1 MSGRWKHNLPLY
13 AMLLPAVVLVAIFSY
28 GPMVGIVIAFQN
40 FIPAKGSLFASEWI
54 GWDNFEYVYHLPTTG
69 QVIWN
74 TFFISI
80 MKIVANLAVPILTA
94 LLLNEV
100 RKKLFKRTLQ
110 TIIYFPH
117 FLSWVILSG
126 ILIDVLSPN
135 GGIANQFLNFF
146 GLKSIYFLGNE
157 NWFPFVLVGTDVW
170 KEFGFNTIV
179 FLAALTGINPA
190 LYESAVV
197 DGASRWKQTIYIT
210 LPGIMP
216 IIVLM
221 ATLAVGNVL
230 NTGFDQVFN
239 LYSPS
244 VYASGDIID
253 TFVYRTALINAQFA
267 VATAF
272 GLFKSVVSLVLLS
285 AAYLL
290 AYRLANYRIF

>member
-1 MSGRWKHNLPLY
+1 MNGRWRLNVPLY
-13 AMLLPAVVLVAIFSY
+13 FMLLPAVALVALFSY
-28 GPMVGIVIAFQN
+28 GPMVGIVIAFQD
-40 FIPAKGSLFASEWI
+40 FIPAKGGLFQSEWV
-54 GWDNFEYVYHLPTTG
+54 GWKNFEYVYHLPTTG

-74 TFFISI
+74 TFFISV
-80 MKIVANLAVPILTA
+80 MKIIANLVVPIATA

-100 RKKLFKRTLQ
+100 RKQLFKRTVQ
-110 TIIYFPH
+110 TVIYFPH

-135 GGIANQFLNFF
+135 GGILNQFLAFL
-146 GLKSIYFLGNE
+146 GVKSIYFLGDE

-190 LYESAVV
+190 LYESAVM
-197 DGASRWKQTIYIT
+197 DGASRWKQTLHIT
-210 LPGIMP
+210 LPGITP
-216 IIVLM
+216 IIVLV
-221 ATLAVGNVL
+221 ATLGVGNVL

-244 VYASGDIID
+244 VYSTGDIID

-272 GLFKSVVSLVLLS
+272 GLFKSVVSLVMLS
-285 AAYLL
+285 AAYLI
-290 AYRLANYRIF
+290 AYRAANYRIF

>member
-1 MSGRWKHNLPLY
+1 MTGRWKFNLPLY
-13 AMLLPAVVLVAIFSY
+13 AMLFPAVILVLVFSY
-28 GPMVGIVIAFQN
+28 GPMVGVVIAFQN
-40 FIPAKGSLFASEWI
+40 FLPTSGLFGSEWV
-54 GWDNFEYVYHLPTTG
+54 GWRNFDYVYHLPSTG
-69 QVIWN
+69 QVIRN
-74 TFFISI
+74 TFYIAL
-80 MKIVANLAVPILTA
+80 MKVVANLAVPIVTA

-100 RKKLFKRTLQ
+100 RRKLFKRTVQ

-135 GGIANQFLNFF
+135 NGIVNALLSWI
-146 GLKSIYFLGNE
+146 GLPRVYFLGNE

-197 DGASRWKQTIYIT
+197 DGASRWKQTLYIT
-210 LPGIMP
+210 LPGIAP

-221 ATLAVGNVL
+221 GTISVGNVL

-244 VYASGDIID
+244 VYSTGDIID
-253 TFVYRTALINAQFA
+253 TFVYRTALINAQLA
-267 VATAF
+267 VATAV
-272 GLFKSVVSLVLLS
+272 GLFKSVVSFVLLS